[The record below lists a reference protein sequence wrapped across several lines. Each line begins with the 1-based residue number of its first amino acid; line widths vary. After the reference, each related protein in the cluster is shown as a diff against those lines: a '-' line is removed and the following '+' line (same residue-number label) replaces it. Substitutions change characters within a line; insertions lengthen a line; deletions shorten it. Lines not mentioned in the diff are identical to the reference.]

1 MGAEPAARSR
11 AVAAA
16 VHARGL
22 VGHRIQELFRFNGFE
37 GRAPKPEEAAVP
49 RYFFHV
55 RDTTGLLVED
65 PDGTELP
72 DTAAA
77 RAEAAEAA
85 REVMAEHIRK
95 GEDVSGWRFEVTN
108 EHDQPVLS
116 LLFRDA
122 VKQADL

>member
-1 MGAEPAARSR
+1 MG
-11 AVAAA
+11 
-16 VHARGL
+16 L
-22 VGHRIQELFRFNGFE
+22 
-37 GRAPKPEEAAVP
+37 P

-72 DTAAA
+72 NIAAA
-77 RAEAAEAA
+77 RVEAAAAA

-108 EHDQPVLS
+108 ERDQPVLS